1 MEPGMSRKKQKN
13 KGLWL
18 ETGIEILSAEG
29 PQSLTIDNLVN
40 RIGKTKGAFY
50 HHFNSY
56 GNYAKKLLE
65 HWMSIYTTD
74 IIEKSRNCR
83 SPNEKLKTLLMLTLK
98 IPRKTELAIRS
109 WALYNPIVRE
119 YQLKIDQ
126 DRLEYLKEL
135 YFSMFK
141 DIKKAELKAFR
152 IYSAF
157 IGYQQIANQIAGNKS
172 PYITELFEVANYEA
186 GN

>member
-1 MEPGMSRKKQKN
+1 MSRKKLKN
-13 KGLWL
+13 KDLWL
-18 ETGIEILSAEG
+18 EIGMDILSSEG
-29 PQSLTIDNLVN
+29 PQSLTIENLVN

-65 HWMSIYTTD
+65 RWMLIYTTD
-74 IIEKSRNCR
+74 IIEKSRNGN
-83 SPNEKLKTLLMLTLK
+83 SPNEKLKTLLMMTLK

-119 YQLKIDQ
+119 YQSKIDH

-135 YFSMFK
+135 YYSMNNDMK
-141 DIKKAELKAFR
+141 EAELKAFR

-172 PYITELFEVANYEA
+172 PYITELFEVANYEI
-186 GN
+186 NT